1 MRAAGD
7 DRLILSRLGARHD
20 CVAVTEPGLAP
31 KRLIWRQ
38 CRLVPQTNKVT
49 DMNTDEPLGFFI
61 TWTVYGTFLQGD
73 KRWWRKTREGSQS
86 PQPRLEQWHR
96 DRLRHDV
103 ILLSDK
109 HRESVESEI
118 RSHCE
123 LRQWELWTVN
133 ARTNHVHVVVT
144 APGYAGDTVRD
155 QLKANCT
162 RGVRQ
167 LDERLI
173 GRPVWTVRGDWE
185 SLNTD
190 EDLEQAILYAG
201 EGQDRK
207 HVK

>member
-1 MRAAGD
+1 
-7 DRLILSRLGARHD
+7 
-20 CVAVTEPGLAP
+20 
-31 KRLIWRQ
+31 
-38 CRLVPQTNKVT
+38 
-49 DMNTDEPLGFFI
+49 MNTEPLGFFI

-73 KRWWRKTREGSQS
+73 KRWWRNKRKGSQP

-96 DRLRHDV
+96 DRLKHDV
-103 ILLSDK
+103 ILLSDEL
-109 HRESVESEI
+109 RERVEFEI

-123 LRQWELWTVN
+123 IRRWTLWTAN

-167 LDERLI
+167 LDERFFD
-173 GRPVWTVRGDWE
+173 RPVWTVRGDWE
-185 SLNTD
+185 CLNTD

-207 HVK
+207 GVT